1 MPLDLS
7 MIAQDDWVKYVAVD
21 DIIDT
26 AKTVVQEKIEQAM
39 LSSIDV

>member
-1 MPLDLS
+1 
-7 MIAQDDWVKYVAVD
+7 MIAQDDWVKYVDED
-21 DIIDT
+21 DTTDI